1 MDVSR
6 TKMYLDTSILEAS
19 KMNQRKY
26 QLIASSFVVLNSII
40 VACFYLSVESFDVAL
55 NTLLYDVVMYQ
66 ILGHDVLNS
75 I

>member
-19 KMNQRKY
+19 NMNQRKY

>member
-1 MDVSR
+1 
-6 TKMYLDTSILEAS
+6 
-19 KMNQRKY
+19 MNQRKY